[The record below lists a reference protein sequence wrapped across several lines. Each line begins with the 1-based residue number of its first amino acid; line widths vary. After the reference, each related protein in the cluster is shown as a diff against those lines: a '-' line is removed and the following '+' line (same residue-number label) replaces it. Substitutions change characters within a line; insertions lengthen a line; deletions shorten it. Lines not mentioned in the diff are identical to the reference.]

1 MFAETDY
8 SVSYILDSSHSL
20 RNRPLMVTSMR
31 NIFVTS
37 LEQVPLEEQ
46 KIEVVER
53 KGLGH
58 PDTMCD
64 SIMNEVSVNLSKEYL
79 DKTGY
84 ILHHNIDKSLLAAGE
99 VETRFGGGLV
109 KKPMKLIFGD
119 RATFKAG
126 DVDIPVEEIAIKTA
140 KEWFRRNLRFVD
152 PDKHVTYQ
160 VEIQPGSSALTDI
173 FKRGG
178 KVLDANDT
186 SAAVGWAPLT
196 KTERAVLMTE
206 NYLNSDGFKGRFP
219 ETGED
224 IKVMGLRKGDELG
237 LTVSMAYVDRLIRD
251 EKEYFRRKA
260 EALEDVDQFVREN
273 NNFEKTHVQLNTLD
287 VSGRGEDGAYL
298 TVLGTSADGADSGQ
312 VGRGNRVNGL
322 ISLNRPQ
329 CSEAA
334 AGKNP
339 VSHVGKIYNL
349 LTHKIANEIH
359 SQVPEAREV
368 YVWMLSKIGHPIDQP
383 TVAAVQMIADSS
395 VAFDGIRKAAVEVVE
410 YELENIDKFCMD
422 LAFGKTPV
430 C

>member
-1 MFAETDY
+1 M
-8 SVSYILDSSHSL
+8 S
-20 RNRPLMVTSMR
+20 SMR

-37 LEQVPLEEQ
+37 LEQVPLEKQ

-58 PDTMCD
+58 PDSMCD
-64 SIMNEVSVNLSKEYL
+64 FIMNEVSVNLSKEYL

-99 VETRFGGGLV
+99 VETRFGGGIV

-126 DVDIPVEEIAIKTA
+126 EVDIPVEQIAIETA
-140 KEWFRRNLRFVD
+140 KEWFRKNLRFVE

-173 FKRGG
+173 FKREG
-178 KVLDANDT
+178 KVRDANDT

-196 KTERAVLMTE
+196 KTEKAVLRTE
-206 NYLNSDGFKGRFP
+206 NYLNSEGFKSRFP

-224 IKVMGLRKGDELG
+224 VKVMGLRKSDELG
-237 LTVSMAYVDRLIRD
+237 LTVSMAYVDHLIQD

-260 EALEDVDQFVREN
+260 EALQDIDGFVKEN
-273 NNFEKTHVQLNTLD
+273 NSFGKMHVQLNTLD
-287 VSGRGEDGAYL
+287 VPGRGVDGVYL

-339 VSHVGKIYNL
+339 VSHVGKIYNF
-349 LTHKIANEIH
+349 LTFKIADEILR
-359 SQVPEAREV
+359 QVPGTKEV

-383 TVAAVQMIADSS
+383 TVAAVQMIPESGA
-395 VAFDGIRKAAVEVVE
+395 VFDRIRRSAAEVVE
-410 YELENIDKFCMD
+410 YELDNIGKFCMD

>member
-1 MFAETDY
+1 
-8 SVSYILDSSHSL
+8 
-20 RNRPLMVTSMR
+20 MR
-31 NIFVTS
+31 NILVNC
-37 LEQVPLEEQ
+37 LEQIPLEDQ

-58 PDTMCD
+58 PDTICD
-64 SIMNEVSVNLSKEYL
+64 SIMNEVSVALSKEYL
-79 DKTGY
+79 DKAGAVM
-84 ILHHNIDKSLLAAGE
+84 HHNIDKSLLAAGQ
-99 VETRFGGGLV
+99 VVTRFGGGTV

-119 RATFKAG
+119 RATFKV
-126 DVDIPVEEIAIKTA
+126 DEVDIPVEEIAVKTA
-140 KEWFRRNLRFVD
+140 RNWLRNNLRFVN
-152 PDKHVTYQ
+152 PDRHVIYQ

-173 FKRGG
+173 FRRGG

-196 KTERAVLMTE
+196 KTERSVLSTE
-206 NYLNSDGFKGRFP
+206 NYLNSKEFKSVFP

-224 IKVMGLRKGDELG
+224 IKVMGLRKGDELE
-237 LTVSMAYVDRLIRD
+237 LIVSMAFVDRFIQSEGQYF
-251 EKEYFRRKA
+251 EKKTEV
-260 EALEDVDQFVREN
+260 LEDLYRFVKKN
-273 NNFEKTHVQLNTLD
+273 NDFRKVQVQLNTLD
-287 VSGRGEDGAYL
+287 APGRGVDGIYL

-359 SQVPEAREV
+359 RQILEAREV
-368 YVWMLSKIGHPIDQP
+368 YVWMLSKIGRPIDQP
-383 TVAAVQMIADSS
+383 TVVAVQMIPK
-395 VAFDGIRKAAVEVVE
+395 RHVEISKIAKDAEAVVE
-410 YELENIDKFCMD
+410 YELDNIDKFCMD
-422 LAFGKTPV
+422 LAQGKMPV

>member
-1 MFAETDY
+1 
-8 SVSYILDSSHSL
+8 
-20 RNRPLMVTSMR
+20 MR
-31 NIFVTS
+31 NIIVAQ
-37 LEQVPLEEQ
+37 LEQAPLEEQ

-58 PDTMCD
+58 PDTICD
-64 SIMNEVSVNLSKEYL
+64 CIMNEVSVNLCKEYL
-79 DKTGY
+79 ARVGA

-99 VETRFGGGLV
+99 VATQFGGGEV

-119 RATFKAG
+119 RATFKAN
-126 DVDIPVEEIAIKTA
+126 DLEIPVEEIAIKTA
-140 KEWFRRNLRFVD
+140 KDWFKKNLRFVN
-152 PDKHVTYQ
+152 PDEHVTYQ

-178 KVLDANDT
+178 KVLEANDT

-196 KTERAVLMTE
+196 KTERTVITTE
-206 NYLNSDGFKGRFP
+206 NYLNSKPFKKRFP

-224 IKVMGLRKGDELG
+224 IKVMGLRKNNEMELIIS
-237 LTVSMAYVDRLIRD
+237 VAFIDRFIES
-251 EKEYFRRKA
+251 EKQYFERKN
-260 EALEDVDQFVREN
+260 EVLEDIKQFVNQEST
-273 NNFEKTHVQLNTLD
+273 FKKVSVQLNTLD
-287 VSGRGEDGAYL
+287 KVGRGIGGVYL

-329 CSEAA
+329 CSEVA

-349 LTHKIANEIH
+349 LTFRVANEIH
-359 SQVPEAREV
+359 RQVPETEEV
-368 YVWMLSKIGHPIDQP
+368 YVWMLSKIGCPIDQP
-383 TVAAVQMIADSS
+383 TVAAVQIITKPNVTFNKMM
-395 VAFDGIRKAAVEVVE
+395 KAAEEVVD
-410 YELENIDKFCMD
+410 YELENIGNFCMD
-422 LAFGKTPV
+422 LALGKMPI

>member
-1 MFAETDY
+1 
-8 SVSYILDSSHSL
+8 
-20 RNRPLMVTSMR
+20 MR

-64 SIMNEVSVNLSKEYL
+64 FIMNEVSVNLSKEYL
-79 DKTGY
+79 DKIGY
-84 ILHHNIDKSLLAAGE
+84 IMHHNIDKSLLAAGE
-99 VETRFGGGLV
+99 VETRFGGGTV

-119 RATFKAG
+119 RATFKVG
-126 DVDIPVEEIAIKTA
+126 EVDIPVEEIAIETA
-140 KEWFRRNLRFVD
+140 KEWFRKNLRFVN
-152 PDKHVTYQ
+152 PDKHVAYQ

-196 KTERAVLMTE
+196 KTERAVLTTE
-206 NYLNSDGFKGRFP
+206 NYLNSEGFKSRFP

-224 IKVMGLRKGDELG
+224 IKVMGLRRGDELE
-237 LTVSMAYVDRLIRD
+237 LTVSMAYVDRLIQG
-251 EKEYFRRKA
+251 EKEYFQRKA
-260 EALEDVDQFVREN
+260 EALEDVDRFVREN
-273 NNFEKTHVQLNTLD
+273 NSFESTHVQLNTLD
-287 VSGRGEDGAYL
+287 VAGRGLGGVYL

-339 VSHVGKIYNL
+339 VSHVGKIYNF
-349 LTHKIANEIH
+349 LTYKIADEIH
-359 SQVPEAREV
+359 RQVPGTREI
-368 YVWMLSKIGHPIDQP
+368 YVWMLSKIGHPIDEP
-383 TVAAVQMIADSS
+383 TVAAVQMIPEAGA
-395 VAFDGIRKAAVEVVE
+395 AFDKIRRSAAEVVE

>member
-1 MFAETDY
+1 
-8 SVSYILDSSHSL
+8 V
-20 RNRPLMVTSMR
+20 
-31 NIFVTS
+31 VTS
-37 LEQVPLEEQ
+37 LNQVPLEEQ

-58 PDTMCD
+58 PDTICD
-64 SIMNEVSVNLSKEYL
+64 SIMNEVSVSLSKEYL
-79 DKTGY
+79 DKIGH
-84 ILHHNIDKSLLAAGE
+84 IMHHNIDKSLLAAGE
-99 VETRFGGGLV
+99 VETRFNGGVV

-119 RATFKAG
+119 RATFK
-126 DVDIPVEEIAIKTA
+126 VDGIEIPVKEIAIKTA
-140 KEWFRRNLRFVD
+140 KEWFKKNLRFVN
-152 PDKHVTYQ
+152 PDEHVVYQ

-178 KVLDANDT
+178 KVLEANDT

-196 KTERAVLMTE
+196 KTERAVFTTE
-206 NYLNSDGFKGRFP
+206 KYLNSKEFKSRFP

-224 IKVMGLRKGDELG
+224 IKVMGFRKEDELE
-237 LTVSMAYVDRLIRD
+237 LTISMAFVDRFIQS
-251 EKEYFRRKA
+251 EKQYFEKKA
-260 EALEDVDQFVREN
+260 AILEDINRFVEEN
-273 NNFEKTHVQLNTLD
+273 NNFEKIQIQLNTLD
-287 VSGRGEDGAYL
+287 TRDRGIDGIYL

-312 VGRGNRVNGL
+312 VGRGNKVNGL

-359 SQVPEAREV
+359 QEVSGTREV
-368 YVWMLSKIGHPIDQP
+368 YVWMLSKIGRPIDQP
-383 TVAAVQMIADSS
+383 IVAAVQIITEKGTP
-395 VAFDGIRKAAVEVVE
+395 FNKIRRDAERVVE
-410 YELENIDKFCMD
+410 HELEEIDKFCMD
-422 LAFGKTPV
+422 LAQGKTPI

>member
-1 MFAETDY
+1 
-8 SVSYILDSSHSL
+8 
-20 RNRPLMVTSMR
+20 
-31 NIFVTS
+31 
-37 LEQVPLEEQ
+37 LEEQ

-99 VETRFGGGLV
+99 VDTRFGGGMV
-109 KKPMKLIFGD
+109 RKPMKLIFGD

-126 DVDIPVEEIAIKTA
+126 EVDIPVKEIAIETA
-140 KEWFRRNLRFVD
+140 KDWFRSNLRFVN
-152 PDKHVTYQ
+152 PDEHVAYQ

-196 KTERAVLMTE
+196 KTERAVLTTE
-206 NYLNSDGFKGRFP
+206 SYLNSEGFKRRFP

-224 IKVMGLRKGDELG
+224 IKVMGLRRDDGLE
-237 LTVSMAYVDRLIRD
+237 LTVSMAYVDRLIGG
-251 EKEYFRRKA
+251 EKEYFQRKA
-260 EALEDVDQFVREN
+260 EALEDVERFVAEN
-273 NNFEKTHVQLNTLD
+273 NSFEKTHVQLNTLD
-287 VSGRGEDGAYL
+287 VPDRGVDGVYL

-339 VSHVGKIYNL
+339 VSHVGKIYNF
-349 LTHKIANEIH
+349 LTFKIADEIH
-359 SQVPEAREV
+359 RQVPGTREI
-368 YVWMLSKIGHPIDQP
+368 YVWMLSKIGHPIDEP
-383 TVAAVQMIADSS
+383 TVAAVQMIPEAG
-395 VAFDGIRKAAVEVVE
+395 APFDRIKKAATEVVE
-410 YELENIDKFCMD
+410 YELENIGKFCMD
-422 LAFGKTPV
+422 LAFGKIPV

>member
-1 MFAETDY
+1 
-8 SVSYILDSSHSL
+8 
-20 RNRPLMVTSMR
+20 MR
-31 NIFVTS
+31 NIRVTH
-37 LEQVPLEEQ
+37 LKQVPLERQ

-58 PDTMCD
+58 PDTICD

-79 DKTGY
+79 KQTGT

-99 VETRFGGGLV
+99 VLTQFKGGKV

-119 RATFKAG
+119 RATFQFGNTK
-126 DVDIPVEEIAIKTA
+126 IPVGNIAIQTA
-140 KEWFRRNLRFVD
+140 KEWFKKNLRFVN
-152 PDKHVTYQ
+152 PEEHVTYQ
-160 VEIQPGSSALTDI
+160 IEIQPGSSALSDI
-173 FKRGG
+173 FKRQG
-178 KVLDANDT
+178 KNARFLEANDT

-196 KTERAVLMTE
+196 PTEIAVLTTE
-206 NYLNSDGFKGRFP
+206 KYLNSKEFKRKFP

-224 IKVMGLRKGDELG
+224 VKVMGLREANNLEL
-237 LTVSMAYVDRLIRD
+237 TISMAFI
-251 EKEYFRRKA
+251 
-260 EALEDVDQFVREN
+260 DQFIEN
-273 NNFEKTHVQLNTLD
+273 EKQYFEKKEAIINELNHFVNDSNKFDNIFINLNTLD
-287 VSGRGEDGAYL
+287 TKGRGIDGLYL

-349 LTHKIANEIH
+349 LTHKIANEIYKK
-359 SQVPEAREV
+359 VPGAKEI
-368 YVWMLSKIGHPIDQP
+368 YVWLLSKIGYPIDQP
-383 TVAAVQMIADSS
+383 TIAAVNIINESGTS
-395 VAFDGIRKAAVEVVE
+395 LKKTINETSKVVD

-422 LAFGKTPV
+422 LAQGKIPI